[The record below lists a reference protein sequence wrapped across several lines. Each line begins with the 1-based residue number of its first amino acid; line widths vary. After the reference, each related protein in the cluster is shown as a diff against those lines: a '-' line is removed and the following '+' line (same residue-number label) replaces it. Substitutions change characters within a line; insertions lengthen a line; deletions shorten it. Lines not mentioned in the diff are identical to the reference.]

1 MKRLLFVIVILALG
15 LEIGSPVSARV
26 RRVVVR
32 REPLRTVVVVHP
44 GFPIRRRL
52 PLVTLRAA
60 RRAEAIATTTFLPV
74 VAWTPVLV
82 KLPEHERL
90 AWEDSETLS
99 RADDWTEL
107 TLNVDDRGTELYL
120 ELAGKVQLNFAEVVF
135 ENGATQVVDLGE
147 KMRGEGI
154 YSLLEFRE
162 GRSVSHVRMVARARS
177 DQARVILR
185 MEK

>member
-1 MKRLLFVIVILALG
+1 MKRSLFVIAILALV
-15 LEIGSPVSARV
+15 LEIGSPAFARV
-26 RRVVVR
+26 RRVAVR
-32 REPLRTVVVVHP
+32 RGPLRTVVVVRP

-52 PLVTLRAA
+52 PVVTVRSPRRAA
-60 RRAEAIATTTFLPV
+60 TIATTTFLPV

-82 KLPEHERL
+82 NLPEHERL

-107 TLNVDDRGTELYL
+107 TLGVDDRGTDLYL
-120 ELAGKVQLNFAEVVF
+120 ELVGNVQLNFAEVVF

-147 KMRGEGI
+147 KTRGDGI
-154 YSLLEFRE
+154 YSLLEFRD
-162 GRSVSHVRMVARARS
+162 GRSVSHARLVARARS
-177 DQARVILR
+177 EGARVILR